1 MQKTLSKKL
10 FVGAMGLGLIG
21 IVIGVSGVASAQQAA
36 RSGGPVEV
44 AAQDL
49 AYDPASLVTILTGN
63 ASVTQDGAVLRAPR
77 IRVTYLRGAGGAS
90 GNIDKVYTEG
100 ETFYVTPNE
109 RIRGDR
115 AIFDAPANT
124 VQFIGNVTAV
134 QGQNV
139 LRGSLLT
146 LNTKTRASTM
156 RGIDGRVRAVFFPS
170 SQTQA
175 TPKSTKPATN

>member
-1 MQKTLSKKL
+1 MKQRSLLKVSLIATASALVL
-10 FVGAMGLGLIG
+10 VG
-21 IVIGVSGVASAQQAA
+21 GVALGQQT
-36 RSGGPVEV
+36 RTSGGPVEV

-49 AYDPASLVTILTGN
+49 SFDPASGVTILTGN

-77 IRVTYLRGAGGAS
+77 IRVTYLRNASGAT
-90 GNIDKVYTEG
+90 GNIDKVYTDG
-100 ETFYVTPNE
+100 ETFYVTPTE

-115 AIFDAPANT
+115 AIFDAPANI
-124 VQFIGNVTAV
+124 VQFTGNVTAV

-156 RGIDGRVRAVFFPS
+156 RGIDGRVRAVFFPQ
-170 SQTQA
+170 SQTA
-175 TPKSTKPATN
+175 AAPAKK

>member
-1 MQKTLSKKL
+1 MKTRSLLTRSIYATSAL
-10 FVGAMGLGLIG
+10 CVLVGSFALG
-21 IVIGVSGVASAQQAA
+21 QQAP
-36 RSGGPVEV
+36 RTSGGPVEV
-44 AAQDL
+44 AANDL
-49 AYDPASLVTILTGN
+49 SFDPASGVTILTGN

-77 IRVTYLRGAGGAS
+77 IRVTYLRTPGGGT
-90 GNIDKVYTEG
+90 GNIDKVFTDG
-100 ETFYVTPNE
+100 ETFYVTPTE

-115 AIFDAPANT
+115 AIFDAPANI
-124 VQFIGNVTAV
+124 VQFTGNVTAV

-170 SQTQA
+170 SQAA
-175 TPKSTKPATN
+175 TAASAPAKK

>member
-1 MQKTLSKKL
+1 MA
-10 FVGAMGLGLIG
+10 FLGSL
-21 IVIGVSGVASAQQAA
+21 VIAGTALAQQ
-36 RSGGPVEV
+36 SPGTTNGPVEV

-49 AYDPASLVTILTGN
+49 VYDPTNGQTILTGN

-77 IRVTYLRGAGGAS
+77 IRVTYLRNSGGGTGAV
-90 GNIDKVYTEG
+90 DKVYTEG

-109 RIRGDR
+109 RIRGDS
-115 AIFDAPANT
+115 AVFDSPANT
-124 VQFIGNVTAV
+124 VQFTGNVTAI

-170 SQTQA
+170 STQSSA
-175 TPKSTKPATN
+175 PQPTAKKK